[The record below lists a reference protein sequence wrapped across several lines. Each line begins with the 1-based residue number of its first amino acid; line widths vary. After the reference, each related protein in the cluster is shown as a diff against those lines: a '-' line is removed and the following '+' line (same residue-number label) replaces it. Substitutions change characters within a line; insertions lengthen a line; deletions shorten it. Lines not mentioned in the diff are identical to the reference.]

1 MQAGMNIIDL
11 FAGCGGMSLG
21 FRMAGFT
28 AVAASEIDEW
38 AGDTYTH
45 NHPESKLIR
54 GDIREVRDWDAVIPR
69 KCKANIDGVVGGPPC
84 QGFSLSG
91 SRDRHDPRNSL
102 FMEFVRCLKH
112 YQPKFFV
119 MENVRGL
126 LSMRTAQGKPVIEII
141 LSECTAAGYKATYS
155 VLNAAHYGTPQ
166 LRERVFIIGVRK
178 EFPYSKAHIFPRPT
192 VNLEEFVTVDMAIS
206 DLPPIEAGEGAEY
219 QEYFTAPQNVYQQW
233 ARQGS
238 SGVFNHVAMRH
249 TQRLIERFKVI
260 QHGQSVADVPE
271 EHSALKRGNPKVKSG
286 KVYGQNNMR
295 VYGNAPSP
303 TVAASFQSNF
313 IHPHLN
319 RNFTAREGAR
329 LQSFPDSYI
338 FKGRRTTMSWEKSL
352 SQYQQ
357 IGNAVPPLLAKAIAK
372 NMARYFAKI
381 DSIIDDGGYHSSI
394 QLSLFGAA
402 KYG

>member
-1 MQAGMNIIDL
+1 MNIIDL

-21 FRMAGFT
+21 FRMSGFT

-38 AGDTYTH
+38 AGDTYTF

-69 KCKANIDGVVGGPPC
+69 KFKANIDGVVGGPPC

-102 FMEFVRCLKH
+102 FMDFVRCLKH
-112 YQPKFFV
+112 YQPRFFV

-141 LSECTAAGYKATYS
+141 LSKCTAAGYKATYS

-178 EFPYSKAHIFPRPT
+178 DFPYSKTHIFPRPT
-192 VNLEEFVTVDMAIS
+192 VNLEEYVTVDMAIS

-219 QEYFTAPQNVYQQW
+219 QEYYTEPQNVYQQW

-271 EHSALKRGNPKVKSG
+271 EHSALKRGNPKIKSG

-357 IGNAVPPLLAKAIAK
+357 IGNAVPPLLAKAIAQ
-372 NMARYFAKI
+372 NIARYFKNI
-381 DSIIDDGGYHSSI
+381 ESIKDDGGYHSSI
-394 QLSLFGAA
+394 QLSLFGSS
-402 KYG
+402 K